1 MKAQIVSGE
10 FCLCPNTPTEN
21 KFIINMSNTTAH
33 ATLIAMICTSNDAT
47 LTEDENTGKPNPKR
61 STYSMG

>member
-21 KFIINMSNTTAH
+21 KFIINMSNTTVVPPMPH
-33 ATLIAMICTSNDAT
+33 S
-47 LTEDENTGKPNPKR
+47 
-61 STYSMG
+61 SQ